1 MCRSRCRGS
10 RLIYVILVGWD
21 KQHAWRNCDRFN
33 LFTGRLWKKDLTAMH
48 VLWHDLEIF
57 SGFFIGA
64 LSLAHIPS
72 STILTVTYLNVTN
85 GTDILNLLRVFL
97 ANRGQIFGWWK
108 YDHNYTVICAELR
121 LNASSIACWLL
132 GEGSC
137 RSTIHLLIKPLPAFT
152 DMALDVF
159 SFKGSRRLRVYNA
172 GVRI

>member
-1 MCRSRCRGS
+1 MSSWSAGTNSTPDVTAIVLTYLQAGFERKTWLPCMYFGM
-10 RLIYVILVGWD
+10 I
-21 KQHAWRNCDRFN
+21 
-33 LFTGRLWKKDLTAMH
+33 WKY
-48 VLWHDLEIF
+48 F
-57 SGFFIGA
+57 RGFFIGA

-72 STILTVTYLNVTN
+72 STILTVTYMNVAN

-97 ANRGQIFGWWK
+97 ANRCQIFGWWK
-108 YDHNYTVICAELR
+108 YDHNYTLICAELR